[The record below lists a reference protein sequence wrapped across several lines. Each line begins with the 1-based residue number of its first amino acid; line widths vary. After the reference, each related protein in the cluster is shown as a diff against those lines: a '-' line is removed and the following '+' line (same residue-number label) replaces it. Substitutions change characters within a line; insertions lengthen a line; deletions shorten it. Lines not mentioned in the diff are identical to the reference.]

1 MSNTNECQELK
12 NIKYKTMLLS
22 GTSTDITPSVGNT
35 DTIDVDILL
44 EKERKLNNKEPW
56 SKLDKTIKIKKLD
69 DYVTRITD
77 EHSLTPLEA
86 QSLKK
91 YLAVSLDRKKLQR
104 VKDVLYDKILGSI
117 KSIPSLH
124 FNTTTRKF
132 TLKRSEKRVSTLKSL
147 GKGKTRKNN
156 KIDVNI
162 KDNS

>member
-69 DYVTRITD
+69 DYVTRIAD
-77 EHSLTPLEA
+77 EHSLTPPEA

-91 YLAVSLDRKKLQR
+91 YLAISLDRKKLQR
-104 VKDVLYDKILGSI
+104 VKDVLYDKALGSI
-117 KSIPSLH
+117 
-124 FNTTTRKF
+124 
-132 TLKRSEKRVSTLKSL
+132 KRSEKRVSTLKSL

-162 KDNS
+162 KDN

>member
-1 MSNTNECQELK
+1 M
-12 NIKYKTMLLS
+12 
-22 GTSTDITPSVGNT
+22 TP
-35 DTIDVDILL
+35 
-44 EKERKLNNKEPW
+44 P
-56 SKLDKTIKIKKLD
+56 
-69 DYVTRITD
+69 
-77 EHSLTPLEA
+77 EA

-91 YLAVSLDRKKLQR
+91 YLAISLDRKKLQR
-104 VKDVLYDKILGSI
+104 VKDVLYDKALGSI

-162 KDNS
+162 KDN

>member
-1 MSNTNECQELK
+1 MSNENECQELK

-35 DTIDVDILL
+35 DTLNVDILL
-44 EKERKLNNKEPW
+44 DKERKLNKKEPW
-56 SKLDKTIKIKKLD
+56 SKLDKTVKIRKLD
-69 DYVTRITD
+69 DYVARVTE
-77 EHSLTPLEA
+77 EHSLTSLEA

-91 YLAVSLDRKKLQR
+91 YLATSLDRKKLQR
-104 VKDVLYDKILGSI
+104 VKDVIYDKALESI

-132 TLKRSEKRVSTLKSL
+132 TLKRSDKRVSTLKCL

-162 KDNS
+162 KDK

>member
-1 MSNTNECQELK
+1 MSNENECQELK

-35 DTIDVDILL
+35 DTLNVDILL
-44 EKERKLNNKEPW
+44 DKERKLNKKEPW
-56 SKLDKTIKIKKLD
+56 SKLDKTVKIRKLD
-69 DYVTRITD
+69 DYVVRVTE
-77 EHSLTPLEA
+77 EHGLTTPEA
-86 QSLKK
+86 LSLKK
-91 YLAVSLDRKKLQR
+91 YLATSLDRKKLQR
-104 VKDVLYDKILGSI
+104 VKDVIYDKALESI

-132 TLKRSEKRVSTLKSL
+132 TLKRSDKRVSTLKCL

-162 KDNS
+162 KDK

>member
-1 MSNTNECQELK
+1 MSNANECQELK

-35 DTIDVDILL
+35 DTINVDILL
-44 EKERKLNNKEPW
+44 DKERKLNKKEPW
-56 SKLDKTIKIKKLD
+56 SKLDKTVKIKKLD
-69 DYVTRITD
+69 DYVSRVTD

-86 QSLKK
+86 QSLKD
-91 YLAVSLDRKKLQR
+91 YLASSLDRKKLQR
-104 VKDVLYDKILGSI
+104 VKDVIYDKALESI
-117 KSIPSLH
+117 KSIPSLY

-162 KDNS
+162 KDK